1 MKKLICL
8 IVSLILMSSSVVF
21 AADQYSY
28 SIGTNYDSGIF
39 DSDIDTSQDAID
51 AATDFGI
58 AGYTS
63 YYNIKPTYQY
73 LRGDNPN
80 TNDPRM
86 ESEILFFSGHGNY
99 QCVSFNYKK
108 KGGDYKTGIYYGK
121 DYDSSSTGYKY
132 AGIKSYD
139 MSKVDLVTFAAC
151 KTADGSDNITKR
163 AVSEGADTAVGWKK
177 SVGATSHTKWLGR
190 YTNELARGKTVQEA
204 VDYANSFSYTDN
216 NVKSVII
223 EGNKNL
229 KIKLSDISFSKINVQ
244 NDNVGKDEVYLKNIN
259 KKEINKIK
267 HKTYN
272 VKQNLEFNVKKAN
285 YNSIID
291 YIKDEIDSEF
301 DIDDYN
307 IYLTNTNK
315 NQAVIDFIYKIGG
328 FETNNSYT
336 VLIKNSKVKK
346 IFHNTIENEVK
357 SEIKNNIMNIKTYNL
372 NAKAVAQKIED
383 NDYTIEEQESKYYY
397 DLQTNK
403 AYMIIL
409 TTLKHKPTKTFVK
422 SEYFYEIK

>member
-21 AADQYSY
+21 AADQYAY

-58 AGYTS
+58 AGYIS
-63 YYNIKPTYQY
+63 YYNIKPIYQY

-108 KGGDYKTGIYYGK
+108 KGDYKTGIYYGK
-121 DYDSSSTGYKY
+121 DYDNSSTGYKY
-132 AGIKSYD
+132 AGIKSYH
-139 MSKVDLVTFAAC
+139 MSKVDLATFAAC

-163 AVSEGADTAVGWKK
+163 VVSEGADTAVGWKK

-190 YTNELARGKTVQEA
+190 YTNELARGKIVQEA

-244 NDNVGKDEVYLKNIN
+244 NDSVGKDEVYLKNIN

-285 YNSIID
+285 CNSIID

-315 NQAVIDFIYKIGG
+315 NRAVIDFIYKIGG

-336 VLIKNSKVKK
+336 VLIKNSKAKK

-357 SEIKNNIMNIKTYNL
+357 SEIKNNIMNIKTNNL
-372 NAKAVAQKIED
+372 NAKAVEQKIED

-403 AYMIIL
+403 VYMIIL